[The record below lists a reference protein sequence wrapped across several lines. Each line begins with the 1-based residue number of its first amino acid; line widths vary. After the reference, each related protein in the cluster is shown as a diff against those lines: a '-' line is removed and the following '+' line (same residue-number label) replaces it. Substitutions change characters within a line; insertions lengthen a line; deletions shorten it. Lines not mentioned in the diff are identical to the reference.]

1 MREHAMQIFQ
11 AGLQAVDPV
20 EAIERHIRIE
30 KDLLFIGDRQFDLKD
45 FDRIVVVGAGKAVAP
60 MAKAVEDLLEDRI
73 SDGVIVVKDEHGL
86 PLKKIKVC
94 EASHPVP
101 DERGVKVRRK
111 SSPWLKKPASAI
123 SSSV

>member
-1 MREHAMQIFQ
+1 LVEFVKLVLLVRTGEKYEFKYRKDARARHADFSGRVAGSNIAKMREHAMQIFQ

-60 MAKAVEDLLEDRI
+60 RARPAFK
-73 SDGVIVVKDEHGL
+73 KNKGL
-86 PLKKIKVC
+86 R
-94 EASHPVP
+94 SQS
-101 DERGVKVRRK
+101 
-111 SSPWLKKPASAI
+111 SSP
-123 SSSV
+123 

>member
-73 SDGVIVVKDEHGL
+73 SDGSTACL
-86 PLKKIKVC
+86 
-94 EASHPVP
+94 
-101 DERGVKVRRK
+101 
-111 SSPWLKKPASAI
+111 
-123 SSSV
+123 